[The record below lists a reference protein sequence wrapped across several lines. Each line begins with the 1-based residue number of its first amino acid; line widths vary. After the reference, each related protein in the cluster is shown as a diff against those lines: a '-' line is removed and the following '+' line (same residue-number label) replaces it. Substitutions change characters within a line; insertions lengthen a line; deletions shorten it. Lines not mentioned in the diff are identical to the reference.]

1 MILSIDDTMIEKYGE
16 HFECRSK
23 LFDHAAHNGS
33 SYLNGHCMVS
43 LMISVPVMTGSKLRY
58 ISIPVGYRMW
68 TKEETKLKMAADL
81 VKLAMKEIG
90 EARKVIL
97 CCDSWY
103 PKAEIVK
110 LPDEF
115 ENLNLICNVRSDTA
129 LYDLPPA
136 RTGKKGRPRI
146 RGERITL
153 QDFSLKEVREK
164 EMFVGTRKVIT
175 NLFGK
180 RQVTAIV
187 TQTKSGSKRLF
198 LCTASAEKLHFD
210 TKCMDIRKAPYSKTD
225 SSFLPL
231 TIYALRWNIET
242 SYYQQKKFWS
252 LEKYMLRSKDGIE
265 CLLNLLTILY
275 SLMILLPF
283 LDSDFSFLAG
293 ESPQQARFLLGY
305 HIHKELFFA
314 TFAPKPKAA

>member
-1 MILSIDDTMIEKYGE
+1 MV
-16 HFECRSK
+16 HF
-23 LFDHAAHNGS
+23 LFF
-33 SYLNGHCMVS
+33 
-43 LMISVPVMTGSKLRY
+43 K
-58 ISIPVGYRMW
+58 
-68 TKEETKLKMAADL
+68 
-81 VKLAMKEIG
+81 
-90 EARKVIL
+90 
-97 CCDSWY
+97 
-103 PKAEIVK
+103 
-110 LPDEF
+110 
-115 ENLNLICNVRSDTA
+115 NLESGV
-129 LYDLPPA
+129 
-136 RTGKKGRPRI
+136 
-146 RGERITL
+146 
-153 QDFSLKEVREK
+153 SLKEVREK
-164 EMFVGTRKVIT
+164 EMFAGTRKVIT

-198 LCTASAEKLHFD
+198 LCTASPEKLHFD
-210 TKCMDIRKAPYSKTD
+210 TECMDIRKAPYSKTD

-293 ESPQQARFLLGY
+293 ESPQQARFLLGC

-314 TFAPKPKAA
+314 AFAPTPKAA